1 MEKHVK
7 SRSLVVPAAIAKL
20 RDTAQVIT
28 RRGGLRKSELKR
40 VPEAFAALTSTSVDD
55 VYEGFLRKVY
65 DVAGPQM
72 VVLCAVGLGRTA
84 IKGMKDRVRV
94 DLPFEIKNE
103 AAPWENAF
111 LQSIVD
117 QFMQPDSAIHAGA
130 NEGQLNTSTVENVTT
145 RLSGS
150 QEAIHPEGRTQELN
164 VHLGIRSA
172 PIVIHKLSLPQV
184 CSQATSAVSLLRMLR
199 R

>member
-1 MEKHVK
+1 MEKHITP
-7 SRSLVVPAAIAKL
+7 RSLAIPAAIAKL

-28 RRGGLRKSELKR
+28 RRGGLKKAQLKR
-40 VPEAFAALTSTSVDD
+40 VPEAFAGLTSSSVDN

-94 DLPFEIKNE
+94 DLPFEIKIE
-103 AAPWENAF
+103 RASWENVF

-117 QFMQPDSAIHAGA
+117 QFTQPDSASNARIHV
-130 NEGQLNTSTVENVTT
+130 GQPRPSTAENGTT
-145 RLSGS
+145 RLPESE
-150 QEAIHPEGRTQELN
+150 QTLQPEGRAQELN
-164 VHLGIRSA
+164 VHLGIS
-172 PIVIHKLSLPQV
+172 
-184 CSQATSAVSLLRMLR
+184 
-199 R
+199 